1 MLGGPA
7 ALVIRLEQW
16 VARAGVGGLALLAM
30 VFGVVARSTA
40 AGNVGVQMPEQVV
53 GRLGGHQVGAA
64 AWMGY
69 EFLWIAALVA
79 FAAAAQISGVP
90 ARRPTATSTTCS
102 PAPSAATP
110 GSPAVSGSAWCS
122 SWPPAASRCRGLDRR
137 GGRAQRHRVRGE
149 MQAGLNVTV
158 PGLFILG
165 LGTLLYGLA
174 PRLAVPILYAVVLWS
189 FLVEIIGSNITKSHR
204 LLDTA
209 LLSTSGR
216 SPRPASTGPQS
227 PG

>member
-1 MLGGPA
+1 MT
-7 ALVIRLEQW
+7 
-16 VARAGVGGLALLAM
+16 GLAAGWAVLWALTAGCTLLAM

-79 FAAAAQISGVP
+79 FAAAAQISGV
-90 ARRPTATSTTCS
+90 
-102 PAPSAATP
+102 
-110 GSPAVSGSAWCS
+110 
-122 SWPPAASRCRGLDRR
+122 
-137 GGRAQRHRVRGE
+137 RGE
-149 MQAGLNVTV
+149 EADGHLDNLLARPVSRSTWLAGRLGFGVVLVLAAGLASGAGGWIGVAARHSAIGFRAMMQAGLNVTV

-174 PRLAVPILYAVVLWS
+174 GSTARGTDPVRRGAVV
-189 FLVEIIGSNITKSHR
+189 V
-204 LLDTA
+204 
-209 LLSTSGR
+209 
-216 SPRPASTGPQS
+216 